1 MTRKLVERRLVVASH
16 NKGKVRE
23 IAQLLARY
31 PIDVV
36 SAGELALPE
45 PDETEPTFVGNAL
58 IKSRAAS
65 RLSGY
70 PALADDSGL
79 CVDALNGDPGI
90 YSARWAGAAKDFDAA
105 MAEVHRQMQ
114 KSPAQRKSARFVCAL
129 ALSWPDGQ
137 DLTFE
142 GEIEGAIVWPV
153 RGTLGFGYDP
163 MFVPDGYD
171 KTFGEMNPAE
181 KHAMSHR
188 ARAFAKFVEVCLG

>member
-16 NKGKVRE
+16 NKGKVLE

-58 IKSRAAS
+58 IKSSAAS